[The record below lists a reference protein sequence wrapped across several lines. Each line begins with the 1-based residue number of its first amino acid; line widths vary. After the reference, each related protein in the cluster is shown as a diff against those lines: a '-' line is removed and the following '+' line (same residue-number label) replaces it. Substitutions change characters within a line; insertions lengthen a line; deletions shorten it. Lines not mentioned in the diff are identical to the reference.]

1 MNIKTVSVIKYPIDN
16 VWTAMRDDLPK
27 LLNFLED
34 IESITVKLYENIEP
48 EITQVVNIWKAS
60 PKLPK
65 ILARRLDS
73 NMFVWTDNAKW
84 DKTKLECAW
93 NIEPHHFRDNVKCSG
108 ITKFELALGGRGTR
122 VTFSG
127 NIEWKSKSHASVSS
141 FMEDAVFKGI
151 EIFVQSLIPKNF
163 RKVIEALTKY
173 LDSNR

>member
-1 MNIKTVSVIKYPIDN
+1 
-16 VWTAMRDDLPK
+16 
-27 LLNFLED
+27 
-34 IESITVKLYENIEP
+34 
-48 EITQVVNIWKAS
+48 
-60 PKLPK
+60 
-65 ILARRLDS
+65 
-73 NMFVWTDNAKW
+73 
-84 DKTKLECAW
+84 
-93 NIEPHHFRDNVKCSG
+93 
-108 ITKFELALGGRGTR
+108 